1 MAAVVEEMLVP
12 SLLSFCAPEVEEE
25 VNGGTIVRGRYNSM
39 EAMRLEEH
47 GRALLDCF
55 FIVVCLLVLAID
67 DDDDVNVDYNYNGW
81 GDAESETER
90 WINLLLSSTGNDCQ
104 AMLLSTTLPSP
115 KSEEKHDVHGLRLC
129 VWRLHLRRPAL
140 AKKIRGRGLPGLPDH
155 LSHKARSSCLQRN
168 STFQKPKGIRRTY
181 IRRSF

>member
-55 FIVVCLLVLAID
+55 FIVVCLLVHL
-67 DDDDVNVDYNYNGW
+67 
-81 GDAESETER
+81 
-90 WINLLLSSTGNDCQ
+90 
-104 AMLLSTTLPSP
+104 MLL
-115 KSEEKHDVHGLRLC
+115 
-129 VWRLHLRRPAL
+129 
-140 AKKIRGRGLPGLPDH
+140 
-155 LSHKARSSCLQRN
+155 
-168 STFQKPKGIRRTY
+168 
-181 IRRSF
+181 